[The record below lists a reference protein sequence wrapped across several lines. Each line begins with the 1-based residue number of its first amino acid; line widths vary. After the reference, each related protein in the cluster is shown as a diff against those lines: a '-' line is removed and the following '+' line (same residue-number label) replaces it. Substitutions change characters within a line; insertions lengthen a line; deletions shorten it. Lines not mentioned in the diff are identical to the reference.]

1 MAHRGPGIRAVRPSG
16 EEFVVAR
23 VPVANVSP
31 QRELEGVGIE
41 LPGGGGPADPSRVL
55 AAGVVGNG
63 PSLGGRT
70 ARKQLAQP
78 VGKLARV
85 VLIGG
90 PLALLGAL
98 AGPGSGRG
106 IGEALSLRPLE
117 RRLLDQ
123 EALALVAPARPAEPD
138 DDRAQGRVR
147 AGAPGQGRIA
157 AGEEDEVIEI
167 RAGEAQAGR
176 LPFAETAP
184 WPARPRT
191 PRRPSRE

>member
-1 MAHRGPGIRAVRPSG
+1 
-16 EEFVVAR
+16 
-23 VPVANVSP
+23 
-31 QRELEGVGIE
+31 
-41 LPGGGGPADPSRVL
+41 
-55 AAGVVGNG
+55 
-63 PSLGGRT
+63 
-70 ARKQLAQP
+70 
-78 VGKLARV
+78 

-117 RRLLDQ
+117 RQLLDQ

-167 RAGEAQAGR
+167 RAGEAQGPVAFHLQKLPPGQLAPALRAGR
-176 LPFAETAP
+176 VAND
-184 WPARPRT
+184 
-191 PRRPSRE
+191 REDDDAAIADRVAVC